1 MWDRRKIKRL
11 REEKKIGRKE
21 KTRERNQYR
30 VNEEKNRIRKKEKWR
45 ATGSKF

>member
-1 MWDRRKIKRL
+1 MWDKRKIKRL